1 MSDDT
6 PTFVRRRLP
15 LVEPPAELIRIPLQH
30 KIDTKTKP
38 PGSLGLL
45 EPLALKLGMI
55 QQTLEPTCEQPT
67 IIVFAGDHGLV
78 NAGVSPY
85 PQEVTAQMVANFLAG
100 GAAINVFAGL
110 HDVALQIVDAGVAN
124 PIPGDVRP
132 IEAKV
137 GPGTANML
145 ESCALLEHQVDQ
157 CLGTGANLVNDLAE
171 AGTNVVGFGEMGIG
185 NTSAAAAITHLMTG
199 IALDDCVGRGTGLDD
214 AGLAA
219 KRDVL
224 GQVITRARSVLP
236 DDTTQAPHGVLR
248 EVGGFEIAMMT
259 GAMLQAAERKMCI
272 LVDGFI
278 ATAAL
283 LVARR
288 IAPDIMHYCVFSHQS
303 DEQGHTRVLQ
313 HLGEKPLLN
322 LNMRLG
328 EGTGAALAVPL
339 VRAAITFLN
348 DMASFES
355 AGVSDRNES

>member
-1 MSDDT
+1 M
-6 PTFVRRRLP
+6 
-15 LVEPPAELIRIPLQH
+15 
-30 KIDTKTKP
+30 
-38 PGSLGLL
+38 
-45 EPLALKLGMI
+45 
-55 QQTLEPTCEQPT
+55 
-67 IIVFAGDHGLV
+67 

-132 IEAKV
+132 IEASRSRHCQHAGV
-137 GPGTANML
+137 
-145 ESCALLEHQVDQ
+145 CALLEHQVDQ
-157 CLGTGANLVNDLAE
+157 CLGTGANLVNDLAD

-224 GQVITRARSVLP
+224 EQVITRARSVLP

-248 EVGGFEIAMMT
+248 EVGGFEIAMLT
-259 GAMLQAAERKMCI
+259 GAMLQAGERKMCI

-339 VRAAITFLN
+339 VRAAIAFLN

-355 AGVSDRNES
+355 AGVSDRRSWASHAAVGR